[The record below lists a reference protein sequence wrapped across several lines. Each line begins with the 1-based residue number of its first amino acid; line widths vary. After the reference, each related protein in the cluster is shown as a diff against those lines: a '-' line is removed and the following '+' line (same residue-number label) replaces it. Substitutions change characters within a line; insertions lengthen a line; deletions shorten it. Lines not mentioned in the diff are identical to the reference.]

1 MSINTLHKG
10 DDDDD
15 DDDDDNANNGLLSL
29 NPGVNN
35 QNYYYYYYYYYLLS
49 PLCRV
54 FTIIC
59 VKQTVLLGYV
69 LLRFFCI
76 YSLLISL
83 LILYTDM
90 ETSS

>member
-35 QNYYYYYYYYYLLS
+35 QNYYYYLLS

-54 FTIIC
+54 FTIMC
-59 VKQTVLLGYV
+59 VKQTVFMAMYCYGCSVFTVY
-69 LLRFFCI
+69 
-76 YSLLISL
+76 
-83 LILYTDM
+83 
-90 ETSS
+90 